1 VGCRGFATGR
11 EWSMHARERIV
22 RERFA
27 EQTCTHCGARYP
39 SDGVVVLARRRSTW
53 MVMATCTQC
62 QQRGLFVVSFPDA
75 HHDFDHAQPHETLPA
90 AQLDVPVDLP
100 EIVSNSFLPAEPNS
114 LDHPLANTP
123 PLDQPGL
130 MLPGKTPSPV
140 TVNDVNEMHEFLAG
154 FTGNFS
160 TLFARIFPQSSD
172 DSSS

>member
-1 VGCRGFATGR
+1 MGRRWFAKGR

-27 EQTCTHCGARYP
+27 EQTCTHCGAQYP
-39 SDGVVVLARRRSTW
+39 PDGVVVLARRRSTW

-75 HHDFDHAQPHETLPA
+75 HHDANHAQSHETLPA
-90 AQLDVPVDLP
+90 AQLDVSVDLP
-100 EIVSNSFLPAEPNS
+100 EIISNNFLPARPNS
-114 LDHPLANTP
+114 LDHPLADTP

-130 MLPGKTPSPV
+130 MPPGKTPSPV
-140 TVNDVNEMHEFLAG
+140 TVNDVNEMHAFLAG
-154 FTGNFS
+154 FSGNFS
-160 TLFARIFPQSSD
+160 TLFARIYPQSSD